1 MCTRGSSRCGYFSSS
16 AATILV
22 TWHTAPAVRNA
33 ATTAVPKAPVPPV
46 TTTCE
51 PWNATIASPP
61 LGGDPIGPGA
71 GDSTLGACAPS
82 ADHAFGAGDVV
93 TARGGDGKHDL
104 DAARD
109 FVERHRRHA
118 AERCGLPRRLAR
130 QIGDMQKPAA
140 QLWEPGR
147 GEMH

>member
-22 TWHTAPAVRNA
+22 TWHTAPAARNA

-61 LGGDPIGPGA
+61 LWWNRLIGPYR
-71 GDSTLGACAPS
+71 GDSTPGAPAPS
-82 ADHAFGAGDVV
+82 ADHAFGRGDVV
-93 TARGGDGKHDL
+93 NGATPRRRAHL
-104 DAARD
+104 DAS
-109 FVERHRRHA
+109 
-118 AERCGLPRRLAR
+118 
-130 QIGDMQKPAA
+130 
-140 QLWEPGR
+140 
-147 GEMH
+147 

>member
-22 TWHTAPAVRNA
+22 TWQTAPAARNA

-61 LGGDPIGPGA
+61 LWWNRLIGPDA
-71 GDSTLGACAPS
+71 GDSTPGAHAPS
-82 ADHAFGAGDVV
+82 ADHAFCAGDVV
-93 TARGGDGKHDL
+93 TARRGDGEHDL
-104 DAARD
+104 DAPRD
-109 FVERHRRHA
+109 LV
-118 AERCGLPRRLAR
+118 
-130 QIGDMQKPAA
+130 
-140 QLWEPGR
+140 
-147 GEMH
+147 